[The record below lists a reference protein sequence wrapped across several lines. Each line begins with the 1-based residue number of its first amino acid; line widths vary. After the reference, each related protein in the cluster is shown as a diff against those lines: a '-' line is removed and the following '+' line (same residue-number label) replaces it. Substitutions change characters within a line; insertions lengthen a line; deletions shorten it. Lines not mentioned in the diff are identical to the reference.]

1 MKHRQTRASRSDR
14 CFIDCG
20 LRRAT
25 GPFLQVSGIAL
36 LSGIGGVSSA
46 LSRARN
52 RTRQG
57 GSPFQE
63 REGACYTAGM
73 GTALYKALREAGVSD
88 EIATAA
94 ADDAGQT
101 ERLQRM
107 EERLT
112 RVEVTLRVLVGLAVA
127 ILVVQLQPFFA

>member
-1 MKHRQTRASRSDR
+1 MWPTNHIAILPAGKD
-14 CFIDCG
+14 D
-20 LRRAT
+20 
-25 GPFLQVSGIAL
+25 GPGYVQCTAWFH
-36 LSGIGGVSSA
+36 
-46 LSRARN
+46 
-52 RTRQG
+52 T
-57 GSPFQE
+57 
-63 REGACYTAGM
+63 REGVCYTVGM

-94 ADDAGQT
+94 AEDAGQT

-127 ILVVQLQPFFA
+127 ILLLQLQPFFS

>member
-1 MKHRQTRASRSDR
+1 
-14 CFIDCG
+14 
-20 LRRAT
+20 
-25 GPFLQVSGIAL
+25 
-36 LSGIGGVSSA
+36 
-46 LSRARN
+46 
-52 RTRQG
+52 
-57 GSPFQE
+57 
-63 REGACYTAGM
+63 M

-88 EIATAA
+88 ETATAA

-127 ILVVQLQPFFA
+127 ILVLQLQPFLS